1 MMKFFRLFLL
11 CTLLLGGLTATE
23 AQQARR
29 NKPKVTA
36 KKTQTTAKKK
46 ATTKKRTSSKPK
58 KKAAPAPKTKDTKQI
73 TNLKAQKSK
82 LQKTLS
88 KSSQELGK
96 TAKDVN
102 RKQKNLTFIENQLE
116 ARLRHIKQL
125 EADIAQLEKQ
135 MGKLERQVAQRSKE
149 LAQKK
154 DKYTQSLRY
163 AYAQKA
169 ENSPLVFVFSA
180 RSFSQMY
187 RRARYA
193 REYAAYQRVLGE
205 QVLAKRGQLL
215 AKQNELL
222 ATKGERS
229 KLMHEVMEQRKLLN
243 EQHLREE
250 REVKTLKKKRSTLE
264 TTVKEQRK
272 QLDALDRKID
282 ELVEIEIEKA
292 RKRAEEAA
300 RAEAARKAE
309 EARKAATTPKKSAG
323 KGTTASKGKS
333 TPTSTKSKSSA
344 SSSSSG
350 KWMAAEEHRL
360 NSNFERNKGRLPV
373 PITGNYML
381 GTRFGVYNVSGLK
394 GVRLDNKGT
403 NYIGRS
409 GARARV
415 IFDGE
420 VSKVFEFG
428 GVYNVLVRH
437 GRFFSMYCNLS
448 SVIVKQGQKL
458 KARDLIGAVSRDENG
473 NYILHF
479 QLRKG
484 TQKLNPELWIGR

>member
-1 MMKFFRLFLL
+1 MMKFLRLFLL
-11 CTLLLGGLTATE
+11 CTLLLGGLTAAE

-46 ATTKKRTSSKPK
+46 TTTKKKTSSKPK
-58 KKAAPAPKTKDTKQI
+58 KKTAPAPKTKDTKQI
-73 TNLKAQKSK
+73 TNLKAQKNK

-96 TAKDVN
+96 TTKDVN

-116 ARLRHIKQL
+116 ARLRHIRQL

-222 ATKGERS
+222 ATKDERS

-300 RAEAARKAE
+300 RAEAARKQSGQNGAV
-309 EARKAATTPKKSAG
+309 
-323 KGTTASKGKS
+323 ASKGKS
-333 TPTSTKSKSSA
+333 TSAPTKGKSST
-344 SSSSSG
+344 SSSG
-350 KWMAAEEHRL
+350 KWVTAEEHRL

-373 PITGNYML
+373 PITGHYML

-437 GRFFSMYCNLS
+437 GQFFSMYCNLS